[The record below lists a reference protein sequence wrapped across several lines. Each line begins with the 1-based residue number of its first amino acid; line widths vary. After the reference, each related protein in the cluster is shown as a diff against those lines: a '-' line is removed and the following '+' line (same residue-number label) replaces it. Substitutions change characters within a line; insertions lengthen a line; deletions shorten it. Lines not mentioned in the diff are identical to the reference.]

1 MVAQDIYKLETPYE
15 KKRKEIA
22 VDAVYAIIK
31 NDIQMVFG
39 VAAGLAGLKDSEDYS
54 EWKEL
59 EFYEKVLAASWGII
73 NWLEPETYSDFRM
86 FQRMGPICEEY
97 ARKRTALEKKKTL
110 LDIDREQKRNYVP
123 PIGALSTIMMKTGS
137 DFTKQM
143 KKGEYEKQ
151 VQFRKRIAET
161 GPHIFDSIARSYCI
175 NQALYGTRK
184 NVITDWENMTTVY
197 SYSIDQ
203 AMNGTKIG
211 YDVESE
217 TDTLYMWHQSEN
229 KVLATCHISPET
241 KQRIA
246 NIDRTIQID
255 SLELCVV
262 NGDVLP
268 YKMALAT
275 NKNEQW
281 LYSFHPL
288 AKNATIDTNVVFP
301 VYKTGITD
309 TNILQVLGNHV
320 FDYNKIM
327 YQRKIMYKRKLEL
340 KKEQERIAALEAEEA
355 ERKAR
360 REKEKRQVE
369 LIVDD
374 NMQVAN
380 WYLQNNQLQLAEKYL
395 QKAID
400 TTYQYD
406 YDYCREKMSKQ
417 LNRIRELRKPLA
429 DTSCVLS
436 YLTYQPVQYES
447 TNTTLELIIKKYLLS
462 RDKKV
467 ERNHISFTLY
477 SGEQPG
483 SFQIEKSS
491 RMLKNMCKEI
501 LNNVELQP
509 LEIDDKQWNAT
520 ATFDYNIEYISS
532 IVNLV
537 QIDGRPS
544 FFNKNTMSSQLESSM
559 EKMFFDKFE
568 RLDFSYDGK
577 YKYKVTSMDINGQI
591 RHYAE
596 LISFHC
602 KNGPQNA
609 WRSLLVPGWG
619 DKYVSETGKFDIWK
633 TVVSYGAT
641 LLGVGLYT
649 GFVPFNNNEVQSDFY
664 YPYYNTVEYEDVFG
678 SSSKRVGVVL
688 AVTGLAVWTYDVLYV
703 WIKGTKNKKEKKQ
716 IINSIT
722 FSYDVKQNVPT
733 VGYSFNL

>member
-1 MVAQDIYKLETPYE
+1 MIVLILAALQAETQSFKYTYNGVTISYVVLSVPNHEVGVNYVPKNVVNVKVPAVVYFNGEAFKVTSILEGGDRKDLIDYLFHVDYEYDNYAFSGCKLLKSVELPSTIKSINSYAFMGCSWLRSINLPSGLRVIGGRAFSLCE
-15 KKRKEIA
+15 SLKSITIPSSIKEIGE
-22 VDAVYAIIK
+22 YAFIGCSSLSSVIIPKQVGHTWKDTIILNTDVSNISISENAFYSKREIIK
-31 NDIQMVFG
+31 YNEFRNQV
-39 VAAGLAGLKDSEDYS
+39 VSSPKYYLK
-54 EWKEL
+54 
-59 EFYEKVLAASWGII
+59 
-73 NWLEPETYSDFRM
+73 NTYSKSIAFM
-86 FQRMGPICEEY
+86 VKKILVEVGMYEEVLTFY
-97 ARKRTALEKKKTL
+97 PNDVEVQNLH
-110 LDIDREQKRNYVP
+110 REAEVNRLVHQGDENMDNGNYTEAKRNYEQ
-123 PIGALSTIMMKTGS
+123 ALQLIPNDNLVENKIRIT
-137 DFTKQM
+137 
-143 KKGEYEKQ
+143 YNA
-151 VQFRKRIAET
+151 IAERERLRKEAEEK
-161 GPHIFDSIARSYCI
+161 AR
-175 NQALYGTRK
+175 R
-184 NVITDWENMTTVY
+184 
-197 SYSIDQ
+197 
-203 AMNGTKIG
+203 
-211 YDVESE
+211 
-217 TDTLYMWHQSEN
+217 
-229 KVLATCHISPET
+229 
-241 KQRIA
+241 
-246 NIDRTIQID
+246 
-255 SLELCVV
+255 
-262 NGDVLP
+262 
-268 YKMALAT
+268 
-275 NKNEQW
+275 
-281 LYSFHPL
+281 
-288 AKNATIDTNVVFP
+288 
-301 VYKTGITD
+301 
-309 TNILQVLGNHV
+309 
-320 FDYNKIM
+320 
-327 YQRKIMYKRKLEL
+327 
-340 KKEQERIAALEAEEA
+340 EAEEA

-447 TNTTLELIIKKYLLS
+447 TNTTLELIIKKHLLS

-544 FFNKNTMSSQLESSM
+544 VFNKNTMSSQLESSM

-649 GFVPFNNNEVQSDFY
+649 GFVPFNNNEVQSDLY

-703 WIKGTKNKKEKKQ
+703 WIKGAKNKKEKKQ